1 MSVAK
6 NVVMGVGALK
16 APRTVLDS
24 VIVGS
29 LAGHEHRAGE
39 RNIFIGNAAGFAAN
53 GTDNIYLGTG
63 VGSATQGSG
72 NIFLGTNILDPR
84 VNNTF
89 IVGHGAIRPIVA
101 SLETGVVAIPHLEV
115 RNLAVTGN
123 FEAALPSN
131 LVRSQG
137 TNVGNASCVGQYMVN
152 FGTSTTSA
160 GYQAVILGDQAHGGT
175 TACNVVAIGTR
186 AGYRNTGT
194 NVIAIGR
201 EAGQFNA
208 RDNMVFLG
216 SAIECSPDSFA
227 ANCRNASLA
236 GWSLFP
242 NDIASESIHITPEK
256 IQFGSTTI
264 EGTVNNGLLTGPI
277 TVKKHLPRLTETIL
291 TNRKNGVF
299 IGDTRVRERSF
310 TQLLRLKKTYYG
322 LGEDGHVYTSQTGQ
336 TWRPIRSPKLEQITL
351 DGEELLGYGN
361 GLFYR
366 YESGEWHVERRD
378 GPMSYICT
386 KLSGAYALG
395 TLVSNSFYEDAGTI
409 LYRTGNEW
417 RLFPGVYPDTY
428 TTIGDETGTVYAGN
442 DTGLYKLENRTATKV
457 SDDLVTFIAGRG
469 YATGDRFKFLAT
481 QKTIKVFDAPLRSIS
496 KDQFAVTSEGVV
508 SLLDSRVRM
517 VGEGVLTAYGDR
529 GIHKEADVTLPES
542 VRIGQQTLTTTSTGL
557 EIHDGVRTSRVY
569 DTVHNPIPIH
579 LEGIS
584 QLTVKKSFRGFL
596 GLEVVDQAGT
606 ISWIELGSLQSSDR
620 LNTAQECDR
629 ADRHQ

>member
-29 LAGHEHRAGE
+29 LAGHEHRVGE

-53 GTDNIYLGTG
+53 GTDNIYVGTG
-63 VGSATQGSG
+63 TGSACQGSG
-72 NIFLGTNILDPR
+72 NIFVGANILEPR

-89 IVGHGAIRPIVA
+89 IVGHGEIRPIVA
-101 SLETGVVAIPHLEV
+101 SLETGAVAIPHLEV
-115 RNLAVTGN
+115 GSLNVKGAFYAT
-123 FEAALPSN
+123 LPSN
-131 LVRSQG
+131 LVRTEG
-137 TNVGNASCVGQYMVN
+137 TNVGNASSVGQYMVN

-160 GYQAVILGDQAHGGT
+160 GYQAVILGDHAHNGT

-186 AGYRNTGT
+186 AAYRNTGT
-194 NVIAIGR
+194 NVVAIGR
-201 EAGQFNA
+201 DAGQFNA
-208 RDNMVFLG
+208 RDNMVFIG
-216 SAIECSPDSFA
+216 SALECSPDSFT
-227 ANCRNASLA
+227 ANCKNASLA

-242 NDIASESIHITPEK
+242 NDLASQDIHITPEK
-256 IQFGSTTI
+256 IEFGSTRI

-277 TVKKHLPRLTETIL
+277 TVKKHLPRMTETIL
-291 TNRKNGVF
+291 TLRKNGIF

-322 LGEDGHVYTSQTGQ
+322 LDEDGHVYTSQTGHL
-336 TWRPIRSPKLEQITL
+336 WRPIRSPRLEQITL
-351 DGEELLGYGN
+351 DGEELLGYGH

-395 TLVSNSFYEDAGTI
+395 TPVSNAFYEDSGTI
-409 LYRTGNEW
+409 LYRTGQEW

-442 DTGLYKLENRTATKV
+442 ETGLYTLENRTATKV
-457 SDDLVTFIAGRG
+457 SDDPVTFIAGRG
-469 YATGDRFKFLAT
+469 YATGDTFKFLAN
-481 QKTIKVFDAPLRSIS
+481 QKPIKVFDAPLRYIS
-496 KDQFAVTSEGVV
+496 KDQFAVTAEGVV

-517 VGEGVLTAYGDR
+517 VGEGFIAAFGDR
-529 GIHKEADVTLPES
+529 GIFKDTDVTIPES

-557 EIHDGVRTSRVY
+557 EIHDGVRTGRIY

-579 LEGIS
+579 LEGVTH
-584 QLTVKKSFRGFL
+584 LTVKKSSCGVLGF
-596 GLEVVDQAGT
+596 EVVDQNST
-606 ISWIELGSLQSSDR
+606 LSWIELGSLQSSDR
-620 LNTAQECDR
+620 SNTGREHDR
-629 ADRHQ
+629 ADTPR